1 MKYMGL
7 RSHIWQA
14 ESSRPLGSIQG
25 DLDVQ
30 QTISTDLLATFV
42 RCISRRL
49 LGCLADHVSQSFAP
63 FFSLQPKSL
72 LWQLKSKFCQLGA
85 FGKKIRLKKAP
96 ENLFTSYHKHPWVF
110 LELIA
115 FLLWT
120 LNLDFGSA
128 FHSFQDLGGKLWH
141 RTSAC
146 LDMQLPWSLYW
157 PSEKGLGR
165 EQPGVKRNG
174 ATQNRIGEHQA

>member
-1 MKYMGL
+1 MQCLSHLVPSKVIWTSSTKY
-7 RSHIWQA
+7 
-14 ESSRPLGSIQG
+14 PLICWPCPCDAFLTGYWG
-25 DLDVQ
+25 A
-30 QTISTDLLATFV
+30 LL
-42 RCISRRL
+42 IM
-49 LGCLADHVSQSFAP
+49 CLSVSPP

-85 FGKKIRLKKAP
+85 FGKKIIRLKKAP
-96 ENLFTSYHKHPWVF
+96 ENQFTSYHKHPWVF

-120 LNLDFGSA
+120 LNLDFASA
-128 FHSFQDLGGKLWH
+128 WICIPLIPRLRRQAMTQNFSMFGYATPMEPL
-141 RTSAC
+141 
-146 LDMQLPWSLYW
+146 